1 MTRAF
6 TVLFRRFCAMAPKKR
21 PAAAQSRFSSKV
33 SAEVK
38 ANPVFQPGAPAFAL
52 QACRLIPFK
61 EKDSWI
67 PKMEKAFGKS
77 KLFWGKHHGTKL
89 NAIGLTQS
97 PHKAMDAESWIKLAF
112 LPDLQQCHAKVQA
125 KSSREFMVLYH
136 KYGASQLDVHS
147 LFAETAV
154 EDITEKKGGFFT
166 VKFGGGL
173 CVLVGQKVPK
183 QFFNVCSFFP
193 KTQKKKVEE
202 NITKLSDVKEVIR
215 ESLLK
220 EVSYYKVHIANK
232 GKTAIAD
239 KTESRITGGESLR
252 IMYRFAKDLQF
263 YTVRGLQARALRL
276 LGHKDFKDL
285 KNGKHFTGDDFS
297 DEESTQEDRSAPD
310 EDAQK
315 DLLMRACRDSVALS
329 NLPVQHLHEPP
340 KKKRRC

>member
-1 MTRAF
+1 
-6 TVLFRRFCAMAPKKR
+6 MAPKKR
-21 PAAAQSRFSSKV
+21 PAAAQSRFPSKV

-52 QACRLIPFK
+52 QACHLIPVK

-67 PKMEKAFGKS
+67 PKMEKAFGKN
-77 KLFWGKHHGTKL
+77 KRFWGKHHGTKL

-97 PHKAMDAESWIKLAF
+97 LHKAMDAESGIQLAF
-112 LPDLQQCHAKVQA
+112 LPDLQQCHAKA
-125 KSSREFMVLYH
+125 EEKNSREFLVLYQ
-136 KYGASQLDVHS
+136 KYGASQLDLDS
-147 LFAETAV
+147 LFAKTAV
-154 EDITEKKGGFFT
+154 EDITEEKGGFT

-173 CVLVGQKVPK
+173 CVLVGQKVPT

-193 KTQKKKVEE
+193 KTQKNKVEE
-202 NITKLSDVKEVIR
+202 DIRKLSDVKEVIR

-220 EVSYYKVHIANK
+220 EVRTYMVVKGRLAK
-232 GKTAIAD
+232 GKAKKAIAE
-239 KTESRITGGESLR
+239 KTESGITGGKSLR
-252 IMYRFAKDLQF
+252 IMYHFAEDLPF

-297 DEESTQEDRSAPD
+297 DEESTEEDRSAPD

-329 NLPVQHLHEPP
+329 KLPVQHLHGPP